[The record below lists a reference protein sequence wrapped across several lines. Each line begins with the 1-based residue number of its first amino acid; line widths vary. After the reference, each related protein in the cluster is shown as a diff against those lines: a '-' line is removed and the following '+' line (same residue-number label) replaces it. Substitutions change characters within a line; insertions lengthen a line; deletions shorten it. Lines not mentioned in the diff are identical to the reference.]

1 VPRGAGRDNGVM
13 ANTVEIVKAVEVGAA
28 SVRRLSDQQEWRS
41 TCGMRRDFVKT
52 DKDEPVWF
60 HYLRISDSHKHVH
73 RRTTEYYY
81 VTEGVGEI
89 ELDDQT
95 VPIAKGDM
103 IVVPPGVAHTARA
116 TTDDELH
123 VLIIVVPPA
132 GADGANDQFDA

>member
-1 VPRGAGRDNGVM
+1 M
-13 ANTVEIVKAVEVGAA
+13 ANIVDIVTAVEVGAA

-95 VPIAKGDM
+95 IPIAKGDM

-132 GADGANDQFDA
+132 DDGAANDQFDA

>member
-1 VPRGAGRDNGVM
+1 M

-28 SVRRLSDQQEWRS
+28 SVRRLSDQHEWRS

-116 TTDDELH
+116 TTDAELH
-123 VLIIVVPPA
+123 VLIIVVPPVGGDA
-132 GADGANDQFDA
+132 AHDQFDA